1 MMYSDSFKFI
11 IKDFH
16 ENKGKSNVFYKRE
29 FDLPIDPKKITV
41 LYGSRRCGKTFCL
54 FNHINSLLKNG
65 IKKTNILYIN
75 FEDDR
80 LSGLQIN
87 DLNSLLEAYYELYPE
102 LIDKTVYFFFDEIQI
117 IKEWESF
124 VRRLYDSIDCR
135 IFITGSS
142 AKLLSREIATSLRGR
157 CISYPL
163 YPLNFREY
171 LYFNK
176 IELDKNL
183 EFSKKR
189 FKIKKLL
196 GDYLENGSF
205 PEVALSQNKDQNEK
219 ILKEYY
225 DSLVYKDL
233 ADRFSL
239 KNTVLLKDLLRY
251 LFTNFTKEFSVN
263 SYFKLLKNNMPIS
276 RETIIEYLNC
286 IEETSYIYLIPVF
299 SYSLKVQKA
308 NPKKVIALDNGIRN
322 KICFRFSEDYGKLAE
337 NVVGLNLIKKYE
349 DVFYY
354 RGKSD
359 VDYIVKDQKGDLHA
373 VNVSYGDEISQ
384 KEYDSLNRFAKEYK
398 NVKNLILISREKEG
412 KEGKIKIIP
421 LLKWL
426 LTN

>member
-1 MMYSDSFKFI
+1 MYKDSFKFI

-16 ENKGKSNVFYKRE
+16 EDKSKITAFYKRE
-29 FDLPIDPKKITV
+29 LDLPVDSKKVIV

-54 FNHINSLLKNG
+54 FNHINLLLKTG
-65 IKKTNILYIN
+65 ITKNNILYIN

-80 LSGLQIN
+80 LIGLKAS
-87 DLNSLLEAYYELYPE
+87 DLNSFLEAYYELYPE
-102 LIDKTVYFFFDEIQI
+102 LIDKKVYFFFDEIQN

-124 VRRLYDSIDCR
+124 VRRLYDTIDCR

-163 YPLNFREY
+163 YPLNLREY
-171 LYFNK
+171 LYFNDMAP
-176 IELDKNL
+176 DKNF

-189 FKIKKLL
+189 FKVKKLL
-196 GDYLENGSF
+196 EDYLENGSF
-205 PEVALSQNKDQNEK
+205 PEIALCENKNQREK

-239 KNTVLLKDLLRY
+239 KNTTLLKDLLRY

-276 RETIIEYLNC
+276 RETIMEYLNC

-337 NVVGLNLIKKYE
+337 NVVGLNLIKRYE

-354 RGKSD
+354 KGKSE
-359 VDYIVKDQKGDLHA
+359 VDYIVKDQSNNLHA
-373 VNVSYGDEISQ
+373 INISYGNEIPQ
-384 KEYDSLNRFAKEYK
+384 REYDSLNHFAKEYK
-398 NVKNLILISREKEG
+398 NVKSLILISREEEG
-412 KEGKIKIIP
+412 KEGRIKIMP

-426 LTN
+426 LSN